1 LTSNAR
7 YVLVSFVSNPYTPY
21 PPINRHGRAPTNL
34 AGRVACILE
43 NVRGAIGAHAAAV
56 RSTAPLLLITW
67 NYLSHAAKRL
77 EALTR
82 RVAAGTATIRPRARR
97 TKDPAEPAKP
107 RPTPKHP
114 PLPRRF
120 GWLVRLSPNVGGLGS
135 SLRNLLTTDE
145 IATLLADA
153 PQAARILRPLC
164 NMLGI
169 AKAPDLPA
177 ALFPEHPKRPP
188 KPRAPRPPREPRPP
202 RVRRKP
208 RPIQI
213 YPTQTWQ
220 EREALD
226 RELAEW
232 HANRRPYVP
241 PKPSKIPG
249 LTQPTAQPPAKP
261 TEPRPRPPPGWG
273 NMMGR

>member
-1 LTSNAR
+1 VTST
-7 YVLVSFVSNPYTPY
+7 YIPY

-34 AGRVACILE
+34 AERVACILE
-43 NVRGAIGAHAAAV
+43 NVRRAIGYHAAAV
-56 RSTAPLLLITW
+56 RAAAPLILITW
-67 NYLSHAAKRL
+67 NYLSHAARRL

-97 TKDPAEPAKP
+97 AKDPTEPAKP
-107 RPTPKHP
+107 TPTPKHP
-114 PLPRRF
+114 PLPHRF
-120 GWLVRLSPNVGGLGS
+120 GWLVRLSPNVGGLS
-135 SLRNLLTTDE
+135 MSLRNLLTTDE

-169 AKAPDLPA
+169 AKAPGLPA
-177 ALFPEHPKRPP
+177 ALFPERPKRPP
-188 KPRAPRPPREPRPP
+188 KPRAPRPPKEPRPP

-208 RPIQI
+208 RSIQI

-220 EREALD
+220 VREALD

-241 PKPSKIPG
+241 PKPSKIQLAPQRPV
-249 LTQPTAQPPAKP
+249 QPT
-261 TEPRPRPPPGWG
+261 ERRLRPPPRRGSR
-273 NMMGR
+273 MGR

>member
-1 LTSNAR
+1 
-7 YVLVSFVSNPYTPY
+7 
-21 PPINRHGRAPTNL
+21 
-34 AGRVACILE
+34 
-43 NVRGAIGAHAAAV
+43 
-56 RSTAPLLLITW
+56 
-67 NYLSHAAKRL
+67 
-77 EALTR
+77 
-82 RVAAGTATIRPRARR
+82 
-97 TKDPAEPAKP
+97 
-107 RPTPKHP
+107 
-114 PLPRRF
+114 LPRRF
-120 GWLVRLSPNVGGLGS
+120 GWLVRLSPNVGGLSS

-177 ALFPEHPKRPP
+177 ALFPERPKRPP
-188 KPRAPRPPREPRPP
+188 KPRAPRPPKEPRAP

-249 LTQPTAQPPAKP
+249 LTQPQIQETPAK
-261 TEPRPRPPPGWG
+261 PRPPPWRC

>member
-1 LTSNAR
+1 LTAPGA
-7 YVLVSFVSNPYTPY
+7 YVLVSFVTNPYIPY

-43 NVRGAIGAHAAAV
+43 NVRGAIGYHAAAV
-56 RSTAPLLLITW
+56 RAAAPLLLITW
-67 NYLSHAAKRL
+67 NYLSHAARRL

-97 TKDPAEPAKP
+97 AKDPTEPAKP

-169 AKAPDLPA
+169 ARAPDLPA
-177 ALFPEHPKRPP
+177 ALFPERPKRPP
-188 KPRAPRPPREPRPP
+188 KPRAPRPPKEPRAP

-213 YPTQTWQ
+213 YPTKTWQ

-249 LTQPTAQPPAKP
+249 LTQPQIQETPAK
-261 TEPRPRPPPGWG
+261 PRPPPWRC

>member
-1 LTSNAR
+1 MVCNN
-7 YVLVSFVSNPYTPY
+7 VLVSFVTNPYTPY
-21 PPINRHGRAPTNL
+21 PPISRHGRAPTNL
-34 AGRVACILE
+34 AERVACILASI
-43 NVRGAIGAHAAAV
+43 RGAIGAHAAAV

-97 TKDPAEPAKP
+97 TKDPAEAAKP

-120 GWLVRLSPNVGGLGS
+120 GWLVRLSPNVGGLSS
-135 SLRNLLTTDE
+135 SLRNLLTKDE

-177 ALFPEHPKRPP
+177 ALFPERPKRPP
-188 KPRAPRPPREPRPP
+188 KPRPPKEPRPP

-213 YPTQTWQ
+213 YPTKTWQ

-241 PKPSKIPG
+241 PKAPKPS
-249 LTQPTAQPPAKP
+249 TAQPPIQETPAK
-261 TEPRPRPPPGWG
+261 PRPPPWRC